1 MGHPPGAQPRLP
13 DHNGLARLIV
23 EPELGVSVA
32 LDPELAPVK
41 LTVVGR
47 TEDAAIPPSV
57 SATHALVLNVMHVH
71 VAPPPT
77 ARHPAA
83 IPIPQPNRSLSRGR
97 DGTAALHYPAL
108 GAQIPLG
115 GPAPKGRSS
124 PVANLNGATTG
135 VEHGGRVIAR
145 DGQTGAA

>member
-1 MGHPPGAQPRLP
+1 LGHRPGAQPRPP
-13 DHNGLARLIV
+13 DDDGLASLIV

-32 LDPELAPVK
+32 LDPELPPMK

-47 TEDAAIPPSV
+47 TQDTAIPPSV
-57 SATHALVLNVMHVH
+57 SATRALVLDVMHVH
-71 VAPPPT
+71 VASPPT
-77 ARHPAA
+77 AGHPAA
-83 IPIPQPNRSLSRGR
+83 IPIPQPNRSFGRGR
-97 DGTAALHYPAL
+97 DGTAALHHPAL